1 MRRTVLL
8 LSVPVWMLA
17 TTSGAFAASD
27 PKEDAP
33 KEVAQEVAPKAPPKL
48 TITGPQT
55 EVQQLFDLDLRRWP
69 EERFY
74 ENLTGLI
81 NELSVRY
88 GDEATAT
95 LLDTA
100 ELFLGQMMI
109 LEAESVLTDL
119 GEVSQSQQQRFEAL
133 RHAQIL
139 LGGGVVE
146 DFENSPLAQPVR
158 QDHQFWSVLQAI
170 GTGDVALLTDNLNG
184 GVVGLM
190 HQTRP
195 VAREVLPIFVEAMIE
210 TERLQLAARSLE
222 ILADF
227 DDLSDSPMGYFL
239 RGRLAEKEQN
249 QRTALVNYF
258 EGIKGFDRYAV
269 RSRLA
274 IAQMAIK
281 DGGRGALMAAED
293 VLANG
298 QDAWR
303 GDHFEIETLE
313 TLVDVY
319 EAAGEPVEALLVLSK
334 IILRFPGTEEA
345 ERANTRSI
353 TALRAVYQE
362 GFDGNIPL
370 SRLMA
375 IHLSLVP
382 AYRYHPEYVRLVE
395 ELADHVYE
403 LGGTSIAAREY
414 QRALDFR
421 ADLIEMDPEWV
432 TEFELRE
439 NRLKLAKAYVTG
451 GQYSKADTAMAA
463 LDYVTD
469 PNTRNEVNKLRA
481 KVASQLGDAD
491 GLLRTHVLSP
501 SAENLRNVSRALWG
515 KQDWVAANEFYNRLW
530 AEYPDDFEINDAT
543 YLLIAAHRM
552 GDRNT
557 AQRVVE
563 SFPNMT
569 QSQDWVRLAESFLTT
584 PPEVSTLTLEAATGR
599 IDRLNNALSNIEGNG
614 L

>member
-1 MRRTVLL
+1 MRRTALL

-17 TTSGAFAASD
+17 VTSSAIAASD
-27 PKEDAP
+27 PKEEAAA
-33 KEVAQEVAPKAPPKL
+33 EVTEDVGPVMPPKL
-48 TITGPQT
+48 TISRPQT
-55 EVQQLFDLDLRRWP
+55 DVQQQFDIDLRRWP

-109 LEAESVLTDL
+109 VEAESVLTDL
-119 GEVSQSQQQRFEAL
+119 EEVSAGQQQRFDAL

-146 DFENSPLAQPVR
+146 DFEASPLAQPAR
-158 QDHQFWSVLQAI
+158 TDQAFWSVLQAI
-170 GTGDVALLTDNLNG
+170 GTGDVAMLIENLNG
-184 GVVGLM
+184 GVIGLM

-195 VAREVLPIFVEAMIE
+195 VARSVLPIMAEAMIE
-210 TERLQLAARSLE
+210 TERLELAERSLE
-222 ILADF
+222 LLADF
-227 DDLSDSPMGYFL
+227 REISDSPMGHFL
-239 RGRLAEKEQN
+239 RGRLAEKKNN
-249 QRTALVNYF
+249 QKTALVNYF

-274 IAQMAIK
+274 IAEMAME

-293 VLANG
+293 VLESG
-298 QDAWR
+298 LDAWR
-303 GDHFEIETLE
+303 GDHFEVETLE

-319 EAAGEPVEALLVLSK
+319 DAAGEQVEALMLLSK
-334 IILRFPGTEEA
+334 IKLRFPGTDAA
-345 ERANTRSI
+345 ERARDRSI
-353 TALRAVYQE
+353 TTLEAVYQD
-362 GFDGNIPL
+362 GFDGKIPL
-370 SRLMA
+370 SRWMA
-375 IHLSLVP
+375 IHLRLVP
-382 AYRYHPEYVRLVE
+382 AFRYEPEYAQMVERLGDHI
-395 ELADHVYE
+395 LA

-414 QRALDFR
+414 RRALEFR
-421 ADLIEMDPEWV
+421 ADLIEMNPDWV
-432 TEFELRE
+432 TEYELRE
-439 NRLKLAKAYVTG
+439 NRIKLAKAYVVG
-451 GQYSKADTAMAA
+451 GQYNEAMTAMAA

-469 PNTRNEVNKLRA
+469 PSTRNEINKLRA

-491 GLLRTHVLSP
+491 GLLRTHVISP
-501 SAENLRNVSRALWG
+501 SADNLRNVSRALWN
-515 KQDWVAANEFYNRLW
+515 KQDWGAANEFYNRLW
-530 AEYPDDFEINDAT
+530 AEYPGSFDINDAT

-563 SFPNMT
+563 AFPGMT
-569 QSQDWVRLAESFLTT
+569 ESEDWVRLAESFLTL
-584 PPEVSTLTLEAATGR
+584 PPEVSTLTLDAANGR
-599 IDRLNNALSNIEGNG
+599 LDRLNNALSNIEGNG